1 MCSAHWRLCY
11 RADMNIDH
19 VVLWVESPKRA
30 LAFFVDVVGLTP
42 VRNREFEQGEAPFP
56 SVRVNDTTILDLVDR
71 SKVSSVRE
79 FTGGGL
85 DSGGAPLNHLC
96 LSLDESAYAALTA
109 RLRERGVALKSGGKK
124 SFGARGLAE
133 DSVYFSDP
141 DGNIIE
147 IRHYDNVS

>member
-1 MCSAHWRLCY
+1 
-11 RADMNIDH
+11 MNVDH

-30 LAFFVDVVGLTP
+30 LAFFVDVLGLTP
-42 VRNREFEQGEAPFP
+42 VRKREFEQGEVPFP
-56 SVRVNDTTILDLVDR
+56 SVRVNDVTILDLMDR
-71 SKVSSVRE
+71 NKVSSVRE

-85 DSGGAPLNHLC
+85 DGGGGPLNHLC
-96 LSLDESAYAALTA
+96 LSMEASAYALLTA

-124 SFGARGLAE
+124 SFGAQGLAE

-147 IRHYDNVS
+147 IRHYGNAG